1 VPGLLF
7 QSRSHACRLGRVWCS
22 SPWVAT
28 AARAGRC
35 ASGQARGRPLLEWFV
50 NWYERRTA
58 FVPALRCRALD
69 LQEQFPSIHP
79 EQYQPIAEQNRRTL
93 KKWFQPCAREL
104 EEIRT

>member
-1 VPGLLF
+1 MPHYGKANSP
-7 QSRSHACRLGRVWCS
+7 QSAA
-22 SPWVAT
+22 AT
-28 AARAGRC
+28 AR
-35 ASGQARGRPLLEWFV
+35 LLEWFV

-79 EQYQPIAEQNRRTL
+79 EQYQTIAEQNRRAL